1 MFRRFSPILVLLVAV
16 SCTGSGPIPAPPVP
30 SGGPRTSPSPAVS
43 SDGGSNPLVLN
54 VVAAT
59 SGPQWDGS
67 RPYIEGMRLAVD
79 QVNAAGG
86 VHGRPLAL
94 SLHDDED
101 NPQVATRMI
110 GGLVV
115 GDSRSAIAVLYVGP
129 GVALLPIR
137 PTLERAGTPVMLL
150 EGDLYTG
157 RGLFRQVFQTTIP
170 WEWQAKVIA
179 RYLILDRKA
188 RKIGFIGS
196 GEEAD
201 QARSATQ
208 QALAYWEG
216 RLAWGIAYGSEE
228 DPPPT
233 AVSRA
238 QEADVVV
245 VFGSSSDT
253 TRLVKSLADSDHP
266 PRIAGAASLLAAT
279 PRQPSGTTACYTYTW
294 AGWAEPIRRV
304 RTFRERFRAAFGHDP
319 AGLEQEGYDAI
330 RVLAL
335 GLEETG
341 GKGGAKLT
349 TALEKIHD
357 RTFSSFPIDLGPDD
371 HLFLPRDE
379 LGLFA
384 VAGPDERVDPWQVAG
399 GQPWRALMRT
409 FTYDG
414 ERTSVLDRDRRVFF
428 PFWRKN
434 QPGPEFFR
442 SRYGIRS
449 RAARDPLH

>member
-1 MFRRFSPILVLLVAV
+1 MA
-16 SCTGSGPIPAPPVP
+16 CTGGSGSVSAPPAPSQSANTAP
-30 SGGPRTSPSPAVS
+30 SSSPAASSPSPNS
-43 SDGGSNPLVLN
+43 LVLH

-59 SGPQWDGS
+59 SGPQRDDHG
-67 RPYIEGMRLAVD
+67 PYVDGMRLAVD
-79 QVNAAGG
+79 VVNATGG
-86 VHGRPLAL
+86 MLGRPLAL
-94 SLHDDED
+94 AVHDDGGS
-101 NPQVATRMI
+101 PQEAARLI
-110 GGLVV
+110 GSLISSG
-115 GDSRSAIAVLYVGP
+115 SPRSAAILYLGP
-129 GVALLPIR
+129 GPALLPLR
-137 PTLERAGTPVMLL
+137 PRLERAATPMILL
-150 EGDLYTG
+150 QGDLYTG
-157 RGLFRQVFQTTIP
+157 RGLFRQVFQTTVP

-179 RYLILDRKA
+179 RYLVLDRKA

-201 QARSATQ
+201 QARSATR
-208 QALAYWEG
+208 QALAYWGG
-216 RLAWGIAYGSEE
+216 RLSWGIAYGSEE
-228 DPPPT
+228 DPPST

-238 QEADVVV
+238 QEADAVV

-253 TRLVKSLADSDHP
+253 ARLVESLADSDHP

-279 PRQPSGTTACYTYTW
+279 HRQPSGTTACYTYTW

-341 GKGGAKLT
+341 GEGGAKLT
-349 TALEKIHD
+349 AALEKIHD

-384 VAGPDERVDPWQVAG
+384 VAGPDERVDPWQAAG